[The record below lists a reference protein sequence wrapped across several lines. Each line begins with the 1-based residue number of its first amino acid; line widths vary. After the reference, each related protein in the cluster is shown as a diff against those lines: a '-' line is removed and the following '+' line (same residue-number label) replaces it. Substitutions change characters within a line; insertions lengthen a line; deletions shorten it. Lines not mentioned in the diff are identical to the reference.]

1 MINEVK
7 NKVWEE
13 VLKLTVYYYIKLLIM
28 TSEKGIKNSE
38 ELVKKLIEDKNLLK
52 DAYSTLVE
60 ENITLENV
68 KIFDDVVSFLQVDPA
83 LISSTCLNLR
93 KFCGKIFDINVVG
106 KLLQFRVELDPEEIK
121 DIIQACQEFFENYKE
136 DDGDN
141 PDKKEFF

>member
-1 MINEVK
+1 M
-7 NKVWEE
+7 
-13 VLKLTVYYYIKLLIM
+13 
-28 TSEKGIKNSE
+28 
-38 ELVKKLIEDKNLLK
+38 
-52 DAYSTLVE
+52 
-60 ENITLENV
+60 
-68 KIFDDVVSFLQVDPA
+68 SFLQVDPA

-141 PDKKEFF
+141 PDKKSFLHNL

>member
-1 MINEVK
+1 
-7 NKVWEE
+7 
-13 VLKLTVYYYIKLLIM
+13 M

-141 PDKKEFF
+141 PDKKSFLKIWRKKQKEEQVLKKNGKEKKK